1 MNRACIALTLALALG
16 AALAAQTQK
25 AQTKDVDI
33 KAPDGIT
40 LKGTYYPASAKS
52 APGIL
57 LLHQCNMDRHA
68 WDRLAG
74 DLNKAGF
81 NVLTFD
87 FRGFGQSGG
96 DHFNGDFS
104 KLQPVMQQ
112 KWPGDVEAAYSWLTS
127 QPGVNKTIMGAGGAS
142 CGVTQAGDL
151 AERHPEVKALLL
163 MSGQVS
169 PKAKIHL
176 EATPALAVF
185 GIASADDTG
194 PASGI
199 KAALAASRSP
209 QKQLRIEPGK
219 LHGVPIFDR
228 YRALEPEVVRWFKA
242 RLVEKK
248 TTKQ

>member
-1 MNRACIALTLALALG
+1 MKRAGIGLALAL
-16 AALAAQTQK
+16 ALAAGLA
-25 AQTKDVDI
+25 AQAPNDHTSDVDI

-40 LKGTYYPASAKS
+40 LTGTYYRASATG

-68 WDRLAG
+68 WDRLAA

-96 DHFNGDFS
+96 DRVSDFS
-104 KLQPVMQQ
+104 KLQPIMQQ
-112 KWPGDVEAAYSWLTS
+112 KWPGDVEAAYKWLTS
-127 QPGVNKTIMGAGGAS
+127 QPGVDKTVMGAGGAS

-151 AERHPEVKALLL
+151 AEHHPEIKALLL

-176 EATPALAVF
+176 EATPGLAVF
-185 GIASADDTG
+185 GIASAGDTG
-194 PASGI
+194 PANGI

-209 QKQLRIEPGK
+209 HKQLKIEPGK

-228 YRALEPEVVRWFKA
+228 YRSLEPEVVRWFKA
-242 RLVEKK
+242 RLTEKK
-248 TTKQ
+248 ATKN